1 MIQHET
7 PSFCLWFYDPRLAW
21 SVLGAGQGP
30 DEIYQSANLYR
41 SSCLFLSSFE
51 VSCGLV
57 HNFTPLTATIARSL
71 STRQTQFRVQQN
83 PSNLSQCWLLGR
95 WAIALMSHVCSVVLL
110 MKILIITSI
119 TDVNVKMREASEP
132 WDAPDTWR
140 PHYCAITLPG
150 RFLRVNTERTCG
162 DLEVTVSTNNTGLS
176 ALRDD

>member
-1 MIQHET
+1 
-7 PSFCLWFYDPRLAW
+7 
-21 SVLGAGQGP
+21 
-30 DEIYQSANLYR
+30 
-41 SSCLFLSSFE
+41 
-51 VSCGLV
+51 
-57 HNFTPLTATIARSL
+57 
-71 STRQTQFRVQQN
+71 
-83 PSNLSQCWLLGR
+83 
-95 WAIALMSHVCSVVLL
+95 

-140 PHYCAITLPG
+140 PHYCPITLPG